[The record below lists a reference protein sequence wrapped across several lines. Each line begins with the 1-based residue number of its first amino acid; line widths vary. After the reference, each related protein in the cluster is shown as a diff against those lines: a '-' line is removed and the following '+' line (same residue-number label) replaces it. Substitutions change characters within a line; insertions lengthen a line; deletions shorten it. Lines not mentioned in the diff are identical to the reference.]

1 MKIVFLLSI
10 ALANANIRDQLNCAQ
25 AHYVKWAG
33 SNPEDYP
40 SGIGYVWGF
49 EEEGTPTAVDV
60 DGKKECHVGTTEI
73 PNCDC
78 SIFVPLEDMASEG
91 KFLIF

>member
-40 SGIGYVWGF
+40 SGLAYWGMDVWGM
-49 EEEGTPTAVDV
+49 
-60 DGKKECHVGTTEI
+60 DGGRRKGADSYF
-73 PNCDC
+73 P
-78 SIFVPLEDMASEG
+78 PEDRVR
-91 KFLIF
+91 LNI